1 MNYPTRQEVQDAI
14 ARKTE
19 QIHAQASA
27 KAKADG
33 HTELLGASW
42 FACAGCEAGLNATL
56 AAVILAAIAG
66 FPEDTPAIAAIAA
79 ACGIPEAVVTTILA
93 GGAAGLET
101 VISELCKAMGACS

>member
-1 MNYPTRQEVQDAI
+1 MKYPTRQEVQDAI

-19 QIHAQASA
+19 QIYAQASA

-33 HTELLGASW
+33 HTEPLDANWLV
-42 FACAGCEAGLNATL
+42 CAGCEAGLNVTL
-56 AAVILAAIAG
+56 AAVILAALAL

-79 ACGIPEAVVTTILA
+79 ACGISEAVVTAILA

>member
-1 MNYPTRQEVQDAI
+1 M
-14 ARKTE
+14 
-19 QIHAQASA
+19 
-27 KAKADG
+27 
-33 HTELLGASW
+33 
-42 FACAGCEAGLNATL
+42 
-56 AAVILAAIAG
+56 ILAAIAG